1 MAAARGL
8 SAAGAPAHRLRVN
21 LGDRDLIA
29 AASPPP
35 PAAGAGTRTLD
46 SSPVAER
53 ARDVASLRERRLD
66 VGGALGV
73 DALAAE
79 PSHHDI
85 PAHRPHLRAE
95 VSSVDIY
102 SFGTSIDHEPSAKIS
117 DRPTRFQELSAAVAE
132 DIEEHLEVGGGL
144 PLRPLSVLHDDLAH
158 SHGIL
163 RFGREPRRAQVL
175 IGDFAGTIID
185 QPSAG
190 AV

>member
-95 VSSVDIY
+95 VSSV
-102 SFGTSIDHEPSAKIS
+102 
-117 DRPTRFQELSAAVAE
+117 
-132 DIEEHLEVGGGL
+132 EHLLVRDL
-144 PLRPLSVLHDDLAH
+144 HRPRPLGEDLRLSDPFSGAVCRGSRRH
-158 SHGIL
+158 
-163 RFGREPRRAQVL
+163 RRAPRGRRRPPAPPTQRPPPTTSRTPT
-175 IGDFAGTIID
+175 GY
-185 QPSAG
+185 
-190 AV
+190 

>member
-1 MAAARGL
+1 MVAERGL
-8 SAAGAPAHRLRVN
+8 SAAGASGPPAPRH
-21 LGDRDLIA
+21 LGDRDLIT

-95 VSSVDIY
+95 VSSV
-102 SFGTSIDHEPSAKIS
+102 
-117 DRPTRFQELSAAVAE
+117 
-132 DIEEHLEVGGGL
+132 EHLLV
-144 PLRPLSVLHDDLAH
+144 RDLHPPRTPGEDL
-158 SHGIL
+158 
-163 RFGREPRRAQVL
+163 
-175 IGDFAGTIID
+175 
-185 QPSAG
+185 
-190 AV
+190 